1 MIDNIQRKVS
11 TLHYRLRKLLDMV
24 CSSLNILGI
33 MSGTSLD
40 GIDLALVSIV
50 FKAGRYS
57 FEIRKSKTIKYSK
70 EWEERLKKARFLS
83 GVELTKLDV
92 DFGRLIGFEAKGF
105 CDEPIDLIASH
116 GHTVFHQPEVG
127 VTLQIGSLN
136 EIAVITGVKTIGDFR
151 TMDVAKG
158 GQGAPLVPIGD
169 MLLFGENDYC
179 INLGGISNISFDL
192 DGERKA
198 MDISPCNI
206 VSNYFSNQVGLEFD
220 ENGDIGRSG
229 KIDFSLLKML
239 SEWKFYRE
247 NISSLGVER
256 IEKDFLPIF
265 DEVKISTEDKLR
277 TYYEHLGIVIG
288 KELKKGKTL
297 VTGGGVKNL
306 MLLDCIKANSNSEVI
321 VPSLQIVDFKEATI
335 FAFLGF
341 LRINNNINVLA
352 SATGAISD
360 SCSGNVITPL

>member
-1 MIDNIQRKVS
+1 M
-11 TLHYRLRKLLDMV
+11 
-24 CSSLNILGI
+24 NILGI

-40 GIDLALVSIV
+40 GIDLALVSIS
-50 FKAGRYS
+50 FESGKYS
-57 FEIRKSKTIKYSK
+57 FEIRKSQTIKYSK
-70 EWEERLKKARFLS
+70 EWEERLKKARFVS
-83 GVELTKLDV
+83 GEKLTKLDV
-92 DFGRLIGFEAKGF
+92 DFGRLLGESAKGF

-169 MLLFGENDYC
+169 MFLFGENDYC

-198 MDISPCNI
+198 MDLSPCNI

-220 ENGDIGRSG
+220 KNGDIGRSG
-229 KIDFSLLKML
+229 KINIGLLKML
-239 SEWKFYRE
+239 SKWEFYGER
-247 NISSLGVER
+247 ISSLGVER
-256 IEKDFLPIF
+256 IEKYFLPIF
-265 DEVKISTEDKLR
+265 DEFEISIEDKLC

-288 KELKKGKTL
+288 KELKKGQAL
-297 VTGGGVKNL
+297 ITGGGVKNS
-306 MLLDCIKANSNSEVI
+306 MLLDCIKENSNSEVI

-341 LRINNNINVLA
+341 LRINNQVNVLA
-352 SATGAISD
+352 SITGAASD
-360 SCSGNVITPL
+360 SISGFIVSSEY